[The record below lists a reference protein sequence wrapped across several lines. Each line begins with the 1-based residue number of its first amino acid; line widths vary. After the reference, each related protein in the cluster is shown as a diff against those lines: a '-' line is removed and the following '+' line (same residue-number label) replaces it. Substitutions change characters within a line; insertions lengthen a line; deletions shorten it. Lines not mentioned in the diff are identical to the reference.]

1 MEWDKFWAE
10 NKQVL
15 ETTAARYM
23 GVMTPGEVLLTLT
36 NVSDEIT
43 AHSTPIM
50 PQFPDKGSRVI
61 RRFNKVFLDHV
72 DALVMNVGEQLSVGL
87 GRRDGLGR
95 RAETIAA
102 WFLIIKGYRIM
113 ARRGRTR
120 GGEIDIVARSG
131 DTLVF
136 VEVKA
141 RATLDSAIFAL
152 HPSALRW
159 IEAASRVL
167 APRFG
172 TGCTT
177 TRIDAVLVRPWALPV
192 HLVAIGRERD

>member
-1 MEWDKFWAE
+1 MPADSAE
-10 NKQVL
+10 
-15 ETTAARYM
+15 
-23 GVMTPGEVLLTLT
+23 
-36 NVSDEIT
+36 
-43 AHSTPIM
+43 
-50 PQFPDKGSRVI
+50 
-61 RRFNKVFLDHV
+61 RR
-72 DALVMNVGEQLSVGL
+72 
-87 GRRDGLGR
+87 RRDRLGR

-102 WFLIIKGYRIM
+102 WFLIAKGYRIV
-113 ARRGRTR
+113 ARRARTR
-120 GGEIDIVARSG
+120 VGEIDIVARSG

-152 HPSALRW
+152 HPSALRR